1 MWQKNKDTL
10 FCLLGSCVSV
20 WLPRKETPNLHVLF
34 YHSLLLFLSLF
45 LSHLS
50 SSLKSLFLTIFL
62 ALHNKLVIMPLPLLS
77 PFGKLVQLLTIR
89 FDFMLDLLWFLTRSK
104 MEWRRRPIITHMR
117 TGLELHWLL
126 MDLCPKQNELK
137 AFCGEWRKH
146 KEGTRPEQGS
156 HSHMAYHYRQDSTI
170 PNRLHTYWPF
180 FLPTTLWLTPMLVL

>member
-1 MWQKNKDTL
+1 MTEKQGYSFLPARLLCVCLTPQERDTKSSRL
-10 FCLLGSCVSV
+10 I
-20 WLPRKETPNLHVLF
+20 
-34 YHSLLLFLSLF
+34 LSLPPPF
-45 LSHLS
+45 PEPFPVPFVLLSRVFVLND
-50 SSLKSLFLTIFL
+50 FL

-137 AFCGEWRKH
+137 AFCGE
-146 KEGTRPEQGS
+146 
-156 HSHMAYHYRQDSTI
+156 
-170 PNRLHTYWPF
+170 
-180 FLPTTLWLTPMLVL
+180 